1 MRYYNVISL
10 LSKKPPK
17 IFIVIFCLFSFTMN
31 HVIIV
36 TYITVRI
43 ISQFLTI
50 SPLLSFALLVKVFF
64 LRNILFLL
72 ISFLHFSRPTSCHFS
87 STILALTLYRKG
99 GRGPEFPPSYCNES
113 KTDFNRICP
122 LWTTFSC

>member
-1 MRYYNVISL
+1 
-10 LSKKPPK
+10 
-17 IFIVIFCLFSFTMN
+17 MN

-50 SPLLSFALLVKVFF
+50 SPLLSFALLVEVFSQEHSVSF
-64 LRNILFLL
+64 NQFSIFFMPHSMPFLL
-72 ISFLHFSRPTSCHFS
+72 YHPRTY
-87 STILALTLYRKG
+87 TLQKR
-99 GRGPEFPPSYCNES
+99 REGPELLPSHCNES

-122 LWTTFSC
+122 LWTTFIVVNCDF